1 MCLDEPNQKF
11 FKEHSNTMSDVYN
24 NINDYNPKGERKIL
38 TDFEYMIAD
47 INNNKKF
54 QATIKELFFR

>member
-11 FKEHSNTMSDVYN
+11 FKEHSKTMSDVYN
-24 NINDYNPKGERKIL
+24 NINDYNPKRERKIL
-38 TDFEYMIAD
+38 TVFEYMIAD